1 MGTPSAMSTSPLLG
15 RGRGEALSPWEGLG
29 ESPTIMFDIL
39 IKDIL
44 PIFVIMALGY
54 AAGKRGVFTAANA
67 QIFNK
72 LVLTYALPAALFVS
86 IVKADRAMLFDDA
99 KLLIISLVVL
109 VGLFLLSYLSTYKI
123 FKHTKS
129 EAAVSALITGSPTIG
144 FLGFAVLEPI
154 YGSTAATGLVVAI
167 VSIVVNAVSI
177 PIGMALLNAGSSGAS
192 KAQDGAKKGNPVLEA
207 LKAPVCWA
215 PILAVILVL
224 CGIKFPTILDPNFEL
239 IAKANSGVAVFAAGL
254 TLSGMKFQLDK
265 EVIYNTCFKLL
276 LMPAVLLI
284 VGLIFKMDPTKLQM
298 MVLAGALPPAFSG
311 IIIGSRYQQ
320 YVRTGTST
328 LAFSI
333 FMFVIT
339 APLWIWITR
348 LVS

>member
-1 MGTPSAMSTSPLLG
+1 
-15 RGRGEALSPWEGLG
+15 
-29 ESPTIMFDIL
+29 MFDIL

-86 IVKADRAMLFDDA
+86 IVKADRTMLFDDG

-177 PIGMALLNAGSSGAS
+177 PIGMALLNAGSSAAD
-192 KAQDGAKKGNPVLEA
+192 KVQDGAKRGNPVLEA
-207 LKAPVCWA
+207 L
-215 PILAVILVL
+215 
-224 CGIKFPTILDPNFEL
+224 
-239 IAKANSGVAVFAAGL
+239 
-254 TLSGMKFQLDK
+254 
-265 EVIYNTCFKLL
+265 
-276 LMPAVLLI
+276 
-284 VGLIFKMDPTKLQM
+284 
-298 MVLAGALPPAFSG
+298 
-311 IIIGSRYQQ
+311 
-320 YVRTGTST
+320 
-328 LAFSI
+328 
-333 FMFVIT
+333 IT
-339 APLWIWITR
+339 
-348 LVS
+348 

>member
-1 MGTPSAMSTSPLLG
+1 
-15 RGRGEALSPWEGLG
+15 
-29 ESPTIMFDIL
+29 MFDIL

-54 AAGKRGVFTAANA
+54 AAGKRGVFTSANA

-86 IVKADRAMLFDDA
+86 IVKADRSMLFADA

-109 VGLFLLSYLSTYKI
+109 VGLFLLSYLSTYKL
-123 FKHTKS
+123 FRHTKS
-129 EAAVSALITGSPTIG
+129 ESAVSALITGSPTIG
-144 FLGFAVLEPI
+144 FLGFAVLSPI
-154 YGSTAATGLVVAI
+154 YGDTASTGLVIAI

-177 PIGMALLNAGSSGAS
+177 PIGMALLNAGSSDAA
-192 KAQDGAKKGNPVLEA
+192 KAQSGGAKSNPVLEA

-224 CGIKFPTILDPNFEL
+224 FDIKFPAILDPNFEL

-254 TLSGMKFQLDK
+254 TLSGLKFQLDK
-265 EVIYNTCFKLL
+265 EVLYNTCFKLL

-284 VGLIFKMDPTKLQM
+284 IGLIFKMEPMKLQM

-333 FMFVIT
+333 LMFVIA

-348 LVS
+348 LVA

>member
-1 MGTPSAMSTSPLLG
+1 
-15 RGRGEALSPWEGLG
+15 
-29 ESPTIMFDIL
+29 MFDIL

-109 VGLFLLSYLSTYKI
+109 VGLFLLSYVSTYKI

-154 YGSTAATGLVVAI
+154 YGSTASTGLVVAI

-177 PIGMALLNAGSSGAS
+177 PIGMALLNAGSSSAGD
-192 KAQDGAKKGNPVLEA
+192 AQSAVKKGNPVLEA

-224 CGIKFPTILDPNFEL
+224 FGIKFPTILDPNFEL

-254 TLSGMKFQLDK
+254 TLSGLKFQLDK

-284 VGLIFKMDPTKLQM
+284 VGLIFKMDPMKLQM

-348 LVS
+348 LLS

>member
-1 MGTPSAMSTSPLLG
+1 MF
-15 RGRGEALSPWEGLG
+15 
-29 ESPTIMFDIL
+29 IMFDIL

-54 AAGKRGVFTAANA
+54 AAGKRGVFSAANA

-86 IVKADRAMLFDDA
+86 IVKANRTMLFDDG
-99 KLLIISLVVL
+99 KLLIISLVIL
-109 VGLFLLSYLSTYKI
+109 VGLFLLSYLSTYKL
-123 FKHTKS
+123 FKHTRS

-144 FLGFAVLEPI
+144 FLGFAVLSPI
-154 YGSTAATGLVVAI
+154 YGDTASTGLVIAI
-167 VSIVVNAVSI
+167 VSIVVTAVSI
-177 PIGMALLNAGSSGAS
+177 PIGMALLNAGQAATATTTANGAV
-192 KAQDGAKKGNPVLEA
+192 AKKGNPVLDA

-224 CGIKFPTILDPNFEL
+224 CGIKFPPILEPNFEL

-276 LMPAVLLI
+276 LMPAVLLVI
-284 VGLIFKMDPTKLQM
+284 GLIFKMDPTKLQM

-333 FMFVIT
+333 FMFVLT

-348 LVS
+348 LVA

>member
-1 MGTPSAMSTSPLLG
+1 ML
-15 RGRGEALSPWEGLG
+15 
-29 ESPTIMFDIL
+29 DIL

-86 IVKADRAMLFDDA
+86 IVKADRTMLFDDG
-99 KLLIISLVVL
+99 KLLIISLVIL

-144 FLGFAVLEPI
+144 FLGFAVLSPI
-154 YGSTAATGLVVAI
+154 YGDTASTGLVIAI
-167 VSIVVNAVSI
+167 VSIVVNAINI
-177 PIGMALLNAGSSGAS
+177 PIGLALMNSGGSAS
-192 KAQDGAKKGNPVLEA
+192 QAQKGNPVIDA
-207 LKAPVCWA
+207 LKEPVCWA

-224 CGIKFPTILDPNFEL
+224 LDIKFPVILDPNFEL

-265 EVIYNTCFKLL
+265 EVVYNTIQKLI
-276 LMPAVLLI
+276 LMPLVLLI
-284 VGLIFKMDPTKLQM
+284 VGMIFHMEADKLQM

-311 IIIGSRYQQ
+311 IIIGNQKQLYE
-320 YVRTGTST
+320 RTGTSS

-333 FMFVIT
+333 LLFVLA
-339 APLWIWITR
+339 APFWIWVTR
-348 LVS
+348 MVA